1 MGREFSINP
10 VDNYPKA
17 KTRPALH
24 AKSAPVP
31 GQGSKKGTRS
41 TPGLPKDSFV
51 STSSCDADL
60 HQADLLRR
68 QSLSQGRQ
76 DLAHRAAQTKKA
88 TAQAPKNAS
97 GGKVKLSRTTVAAR
111 GLGTASGLVSVKQ
124 GYDKVKNGQVAEGSY
139 NLVQGGVFTASEGR
153 ELYYASKG
161 LKAPASTTGKVLGRA
176 NMGLTAGMAALDG
189 KASCEA
195 YKSGNTVE
203 ASERA
208 GSAIINAVSAFP
220 PTAIVGAVGGV
231 LDYAAAKSGADEW
244 MINKLNESQNRAY
257 DSTSRERQYVAK
269 MLLNTPTENLRH
281 FNQKNRHQLAQGI
294 TGLRD
299 MRQEYAR
306 RGDTRSVEAI
316 DRQIGRI
323 RQGLAGN

>member
-1 MGREFSINP
+1 M
-10 VDNYPKA
+10 
-17 KTRPALH
+17 L
-24 AKSAPVP
+24 
-31 GQGSKKGTRS
+31 KKRFK
-41 TPGLPKDSFV
+41 PNL
-51 STSSCDADL
+51 DL
-60 HQADLLRR
+60 IAAANKK
-68 QSLSQGRQ
+68 Q
-76 DLAHRAAQTKKA
+76 DLAYQAAQTKKV
-88 TAQAPKNAS
+88 TVQAPKNVS
-97 GGKVKLSRTTVAAR
+97 GGKVKFSRTTTAAH
-111 GLGTASGLVSVKQ
+111 GLGTVAGLVSVKQ
-124 GYDKVKNGQVAEGSY
+124 GYDKVKNGQVAEGAY
-139 NLVQGGVFTASEGR
+139 NMVQGGAVTASEGR

-176 NMGLTAGMAALDG
+176 NMGLTAGMAAIDS
-189 KASCEA
+189 KATYEA
-195 YKSGNTVE
+195 YKKGNTVE

-208 GSAIINAVSAFP
+208 GSAVINAVSAFP

-231 LDYAAAKSGADEW
+231 LDFAAAKSGADEW

-257 DSTSRERQYVAK
+257 NDTSRERQYVAK

-323 RQGLAGN
+323 RQGLGACRELALYGS